1 MDGFSIDWSGVVSG
15 ISGLLGPAVTA
26 VLPIAGTILA
36 IGVAW
41 KLFKRF
47 TR

>member
-1 MDGFSIDWSGVVSG
+1 MTIDYAG
-15 ISGLLGPAVTA
+15 IVTGITDMLSPAITA
-26 VLPIAGTILA
+26 ALPIAGTILG

-47 TR
+47 IK